1 MSGSAPP
8 LDPVPGRASRSGR
21 SRRVWW
27 WLLVAILVVA
37 GVTAL
42 AVRPWEPVETEP
54 PPTATL
60 TDVPTA
66 APTTPSAPSSSSP
79 AVPGADAVFDATT
92 APALF
97 VSSDDLLADV
107 PAAEPVVEQRITS
120 GQMPWGLPVGST
132 VDPPACTVALTVV
145 PAAPPWYDAL
155 LWGNETLSFEQEVL
169 LLADPTAARDAFR
182 QLVTAVDAC
191 PQYSQQNP
199 GMDGATWIAEPA
211 IEGQGVFPS
220 IVQEMTHSAEGYDV
234 PGYRGHTLVGNA
246 IVTWTAEAL
255 TVGDRQAALATLG
268 DPTGLSAMVQERAQ
282 AAVKALG

>member
-1 MSGSAPP
+1 MSGSVPSP
-8 LDPVPGRASRSGR
+8 DPVPARALGSGR
-21 SRRVWW
+21 PRRVWW
-27 WLLVAILVVA
+27 WLLVAVLVIA
-37 GVTAL
+37 AVTAV

-60 TDVPTA
+60 TEVPTVV
-66 APTTPSAPSSSSP
+66 PTTPSAPSSSSP
-79 AVPGADAVFDATT
+79 TVPGADAVFDATT

-97 VSSDDLLADV
+97 VSSDDLLAEV
-107 PAAEPVVEQRITS
+107 PAAEPGVEQQITS
-120 GQMPWGLPVGST
+120 GQLPWGLPVGST
-132 VDPPACTVALTVV
+132 IEPPTCTVAVTVV
-145 PAAPPWYDAL
+145 ATAPAWYDAL

-182 QLVTAVDAC
+182 ELVTTVDAC
-191 PQYSQQNP
+191 PTYSQLNP
-199 GMDGATWIAEPA
+199 GMDGATWTAEPA

-220 IVQEMTHSAEGYDV
+220 IVQEMTHTAEGSDV

-255 TVGDRQAALATLG
+255 TAGGRQEALTTLG
-268 DPTGLSAMVQERAQ
+268 DPTSLSAMVQDQAQ